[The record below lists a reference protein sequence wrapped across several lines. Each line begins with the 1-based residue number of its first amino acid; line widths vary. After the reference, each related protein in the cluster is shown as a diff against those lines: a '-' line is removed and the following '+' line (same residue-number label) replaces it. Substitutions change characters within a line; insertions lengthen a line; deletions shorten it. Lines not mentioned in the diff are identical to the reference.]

1 MPVIP
6 PQTHLSLEDLQLT
19 VPPLPPS
26 GSRYCNNI
34 DIHYTLQ
41 VTITYYRMF
50 FLALTPRL

>member
-1 MPVIP
+1 MREIP
-6 PQTHLSLEDLQLT
+6 PQTHLSLDDLQLT

-41 VTITYYRMF
+41 VTMIYYRLF
-50 FLALTPRL
+50 SLSLTPRL

>member
-1 MPVIP
+1 MQEIP
-6 PQTHLSLEDLQLT
+6 PQTHLSLDDLQLT

-41 VTITYYRMF
+41 VTMIYYRLF
-50 FLALTPRL
+50 SLSLTPR